1 MIYQYIFVL
10 LSLIEDMLYWACSTF
25 CQKSKD
31 LLFSNTFLH
40 FLCKKICTVCL
51 YFLYSCQE
59 STVLYSNSGFYHSI
73 RNWPVHLFNILA
85 SYLNMTWMF
94 WLHDLVF
101 WLHIRIYCVSRVFSI
116 PFIVVLSMCTV
127 LALCKNCNNSRLVKS
142 YCLLVV
148 IKHLEYY
155 LGREYMILYEILV
168 TTLYFPFV
176 VPRYHLKP
184 LLGLILQI
192 I

>member
-1 MIYQYIFVL
+1 M
-10 LSLIEDMLYWACSTF
+10 
-25 CQKSKD
+25 
-31 LLFSNTFLH
+31 LFSNTFLH
-40 FLCKKICTVCL
+40 FLCKKICTVCIHFPL
-51 YFLYSCQE
+51 HVKNPQYC
-59 STVLYSNSGFYHSI
+59 YSNSG
-73 RNWPVHLFNILA
+73 NWPVHLFNILA

-148 IKHLEYY
+148 IRHLEYY

-184 LLGLILQI
+184 LLGFILQI
-192 I
+192 IWMNYQGPGNRHHICVSLKG

>member
-1 MIYQYIFVL
+1 MSIKVLILKRDSLGITVKIGDKQFLVYQKFHYQCKMIYQYIFVF
-10 LSLIEDMLYWACSTF
+10 LSLIEDMLYWVYSTF
-25 CQKSKD
+25 SQKSKY

-94 WLHDLVF
+94 WLHDLN
-101 WLHIRIYCVSRVFSI
+101 
-116 PFIVVLSMCTV
+116 V
-127 LALCKNCNNSRLVKS
+127 LAS
-142 YCLLVV
+142 YSYLLWVSCIFHSFYCYTLKVYCTCLLW
-148 IKHLEYY
+148 K
-155 LGREYMILYEILV
+155 
-168 TTLYFPFV
+168 
-176 VPRYHLKP
+176 
-184 LLGLILQI
+184 LQ
-192 I
+192 